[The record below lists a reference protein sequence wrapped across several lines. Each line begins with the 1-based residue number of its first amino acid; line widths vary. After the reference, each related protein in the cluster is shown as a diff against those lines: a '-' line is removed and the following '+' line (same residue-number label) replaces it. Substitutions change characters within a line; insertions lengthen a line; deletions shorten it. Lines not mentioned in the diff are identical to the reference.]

1 MDKIFDIMLQI
12 TNWVW
17 GLPILV
23 VFFGSFVVM
32 TICTKG
38 VQFRRAK
45 EILKGTFGALTSK
58 KESGDGTVSAVA
70 ATMTALAATVGS
82 SNIMGASVAIA
93 MGGPGAIFWMWVA
106 ALLGLAMK
114 YSETVLGM
122 KYRTTNEDGEYVGGP
137 FYYLEKGL
145 NRPWVGKAYAIAL
158 LLFMAFSIP
167 TQASAVVDTA
177 ATIGISGWTT
187 VIFMAIFIILVIYGG
202 IKRLSKVTSAIVPV
216 MAISYLL
223 MAWIIIAL
231 NITQLPASLVLI
243 CKSAFTPTS
252 AMGGFA
258 GAGVMA
264 GMRWGMARGI
274 YSNESGLGEFTIA
287 HAAAVTDHPC
297 RQAQWAVFEVIV
309 DTIIIL
315 TTSALL
321 VMVTGVWTEVT
332 PDMASTAP
340 TMAIQSLLGATAG
353 SVFMTVMLFLFA
365 FSTILVAFH
374 YGGKAAEYIGGPT
387 KKGKRLMQVISI
399 IYVCMIFIA
408 HTGKMTN
415 FFFLADFFLAFV
427 VFINVIAVMIMHKQ
441 VTEEIEDFYDNPKYF
456 PELAGK
462 KK

>member
-1 MDKIFDIMLQI
+1 MDKLFDIMIQI

-17 GLPILV
+17 GVPILV
-23 VFFGSFVVM
+23 VFFGSFVMM
-32 TICTKG
+32 TIFTKG

-45 EILKGTFGALTSK
+45 EILKGTFGSLTKQK
-58 KESGDGTVSAVA
+58 KNGDGTVSSFA
-70 ATMTALAATVGS
+70 ATMTALAATVGA
-82 SNIMGASVAIA
+82 SNILGASVAIA
-93 MGGPGAIFWMWVA
+93 MGGPGAVFWMWVA
-106 ALLGLAMK
+106 ALFGLAMK

-122 KYRTTNEDGEYVGGP
+122 KHRTVNADGEYVGGP

-145 NRPWVGKAYAIAL
+145 KKPWVGKAYAIAL

-167 TQASAVVDTA
+167 TQTCAVVDTA
-177 ATIGISGWTT
+177 ATIGVSGWTT
-187 VIFMAIFIILVIYGG
+187 VILMAIFIVLVIYGG
-202 IKRLSKVTSAIVPV
+202 IQRLSKVTSAIVPV

-231 NITQLPASLVLI
+231 NITEVPAALVLI
-243 CKSAFTPTS
+243 CKSAFTPIS
-252 AMGGFA
+252 AAGGFA

-297 RQAQWAVFEVIV
+297 RQAQWSVFEVIV

-315 TTSALL
+315 TTSSLL
-321 VMVTGVWTEVT
+321 VLVTGVWLEVT
-332 PDMASTAP
+332 PDTASTGP
-340 TMAIQSLLGATAG
+340 TIAVQSLLGETAG
-353 SVFMTVMLFLFA
+353 SLFMTVMLFLFA

-374 YGGKAAEYIGGPT
+374 YGGKAAEYLGGPN

-408 HTGKMTN
+408 NTGKMTN

-427 VFINVIAVMIMHKQ
+427 VFINVISVMIMHKQ
-441 VTEEIEDFYDNPKYF
+441 VTVEIDEFYDNPKYF
-456 PELAGK
+456 PELEGK
-462 KK
+462 K